1 MVKEKACLN
10 CKRIYVGD
18 RCPNCNETPASD
30 SFKGKVYVFNSKESE
45 LAHNMKIHS
54 EGEFAIK
61 VK

>member
-18 RCPNCNETPASD
+18 KCPNCGETPASD
-30 SFKGKVYVFNSKESE
+30 SFKGKIYVFNSKESE
-45 LAHNMKIHS
+45 MANNMKIYS

-61 VK
+61 TK